1 MENVMKEKMKKLI
14 KTQFFILLL
23 GTIFAWGNFIW
34 ELVNY
39 LQDKECATSCTVGLV
54 NPFKTPC
61 FFGAMFFLAAF
72 VISAIMF
79 KGIKKCCAG
88 KCE

>member
-1 MENVMKEKMKKLI
+1 MKEKMKMLI

-34 ELVNY
+34 ELINY
-39 LQDKECATSCTVGLV
+39 LQDKECTTGCTVGLV
-54 NPFKTPC
+54 NPFRTPC
-61 FFGAMFFLAAF
+61 FFGAMFFLIAF
-72 VISAIMF
+72 VISAMMIRSVS
-79 KGIKKCCAG
+79 KCCTV